1 MFEEINWRNTEEEV
15 EQIKKWKIRERFI
28 SVKKTWSEKET
39 KKRKKREYDR
49 SKTETSQ
56 LRNQELFP
64 DISSLYSSDTQ
75 RSVLQ
80 GFIATFSPLQSRP
93 PCCGGGLVQDLS
105 LFWFPAP
112 QLLVH
117 EDQADHLDQRP
128 RTGPGHGG
136 VNGMNKIPDYLT
148 RLCVTLE
155 ELRNFARALRP
166 AIWGRGVITVS
177 DASPHSSLTG
187 SATVRPLAPLTPG
200 SVHCNKN
207 DY

>member
-49 SKTETSQ
+49 SSIPNESIEKP
-56 LRNQELFP
+56 RI
-64 DISSLYSSDTQ
+64 ISWHFLYSSDTQ

-80 GFIATFSPLQSRP
+80 TFIATFSPLQSRP
-93 PCCGGGLVQDLS
+93 PCCGGGLVQDLC
-105 LFWFPAP
+105 LFWFPVP

-136 VNGMNKIPDYLT
+136 VNGMNKISYYLT

-166 AIWGRGVITVS
+166 AIWGRGGVTEP
-177 DASPHSSLTG
+177 DTSPHSSLTG

-200 SVHCNKN
+200 SIFNQVW
-207 DY
+207 